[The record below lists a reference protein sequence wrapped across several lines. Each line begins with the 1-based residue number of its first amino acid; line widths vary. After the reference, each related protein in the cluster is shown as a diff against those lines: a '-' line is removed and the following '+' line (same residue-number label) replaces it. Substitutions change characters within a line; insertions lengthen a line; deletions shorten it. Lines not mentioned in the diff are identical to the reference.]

1 MNDLYAYFNSISPI
15 KMETWKNIEKIFKEL
30 NLNKGD
36 YFAREA
42 ELSKQIGF
50 LTKGVIRAF
59 YRNHEGLEY
68 NKHFFISN
76 NMVGAYS
83 SLITHKKNK
92 INLQC
97 LTDCQ
102 LWVADYKEIQKLYD
116 LFPEFERFGRRIA
129 ELFFVNKEQRELE
142 IVLLNAD
149 ERYLIFQKEYPELEQ
164 LIPQYHIASY
174 LGISATQLSR
184 IRRKISEK

>member
-1 MNDLYAYFNSISPI
+1 MNDLYAYFNSISLI

-30 NLNKGD
+30 NLNKGE

-102 LWVADYKEIQKLYD
+102 LLVADYKEIQKLYN
-116 LFPEFERFGRRIA
+116 LYPEFERFGRRIA

>member
-1 MNDLYAYFNSISPI
+1 
-15 KMETWKNIEKIFKEL
+15 METWKNIEKIFKEL

-116 LFPEFERFGRRIA
+116 VLPEFERFGRRIA

-164 LIPQYHIASY
+164 LIPQFHIASY

>member
-1 MNDLYAYFNSISPI
+1 MNDLYTYFNSISPI

-102 LWVADYKEIQKLYD
+102 LWLADYKEIQKLYD

>member
-1 MNDLYAYFNSISPI
+1 
-15 KMETWKNIEKIFKEL
+15 METWKNIEKIFKEL

-102 LWVADYKEIQKLYD
+102 LWVADYKEIQNLYD

>member
-1 MNDLYAYFNSISPI
+1 
-15 KMETWKNIEKIFKEL
+15 METWKNIEKIFKEL

-116 LFPEFERFGRRIA
+116 LFPEFERFGRRFA